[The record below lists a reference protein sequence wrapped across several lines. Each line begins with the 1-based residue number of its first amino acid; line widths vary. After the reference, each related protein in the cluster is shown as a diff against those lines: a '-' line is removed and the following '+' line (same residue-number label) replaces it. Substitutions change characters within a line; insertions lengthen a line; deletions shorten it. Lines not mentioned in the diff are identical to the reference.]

1 MKKNFLKK
9 ILFFLAISLLFLS
22 CKRDPK
28 PKDAL
33 NREKF
38 IAVLVDIH
46 LAEAINNDRLRYQ
59 VDSLNPESLYMAVLQ
74 KHNVSEEQVKTTTL
88 YYSRH
93 PRDYDK
99 IYSEVLSKLSQMNEE
114 PANTEELK
122 IK

>member
-1 MKKNFLKK
+1 MKNI
-9 ILFFLAISLLFLS
+9 ILRYTLFILASSLLLFS

-28 PKDAL
+28 PKNAL

-59 VDSLNPESLYMAVLQ
+59 VDTLKPESLYLAVLK
-74 KHNVSEEQVKTTTL
+74 KHEVTEEQIKTTTL
-88 YYSRH
+88 YFSRH

-114 PANTEELK
+114 PTSTDELK
-122 IK
+122 VK